1 MYIWWKPKIFQGQ
14 MRFGVC
20 VFFFLVRF
28 IFPCSI
34 WHFIRRWCR
43 PYSWILRILATF
55 FCRNLSIFRRR
66 YNTNNMSHKH
76 FRDKFSW
83 FPLWNRLK
91 QYSTQ
96 RNYNILQKNPI
107 DLKLSFKKF
116 FPLNLTKWT
125 EAIFL
130 NENVE
135 FRMKY
140 KSAKIVRANK
150 FCLLQTC
157 LLFCFLHTTCAPL
170 FIRTSWIGGFVL
182 PSYCSNKHQYACI
195 VTALP
200 PWEFRIHLTRS
211 HFWEVVD
218 AAQMTL
224 INQSIWL
231 DSYLNLKKLFLCVLI
246 WFRILF
252 ILRKYQEHSKIHK
265 SRRIRIKTIHSFS

>member
-1 MYIWWKPKIFQGQ
+1 MFYKCANICIYGGSP
-14 MRFGVC
+14 RFFKGKCDLVC
-20 VFFFLVRF
+20 VYVFFSFVSF
-28 IFPCSI
+28 FPVPFDI
-34 WHFIRRWCR
+34 LFDDDADLIL
-43 PYSWILRILATF
+43 ILRILSTF

-107 DLKLSFKKF
+107 DLKLSYKKF

-231 DSYLNLKKLFLCVLI
+231 DSYLNLKKTLSLRFNVI
-246 WFRILF
+246 PYF
-252 ILRKYQEHSKIHK
+252 IHFTKISKTFK
-265 SRRIRIKTIHSFS
+265 NT